1 MASDRIRGIT
11 VEIGG
16 DTTNLSKSLAG
27 VNKDLKSTQSQLNDV
42 NRLLKLDPKN
52 VELLRQKQK
61 LLNDAIG
68 QSEEKLKK
76 LREAEAALKDAG
88 VDENSEQFMALERE
102 IAATEATMRDY
113 QKQAEAGAEATE
125 DAGDAAEGATG
136 KSEGLSKALKVAGAA
151 FATMAA
157 AAAAAAVEVGKALV
171 DATINGGKFAD
182 ELITQSTVTGISTEK
197 LQELAY
203 AAELVDVSVDTI
215 TGAMRKQIQTMT
227 SVADGNEALT
237 AAYDQLGVSVTNADG
252 TLRDNESVFWDTINA
267 LGQIEDGTERDA
279 LAMQVFGKSAQELN
293 PLIAAGS
300 ERMEELAQKAHDVGY
315 VLDDETLGKFGELD
329 DQMNYL
335 KNGATAA
342 KNAIGTILLPSLTKL
357 GKDGSDLLGQ
367 FTNKLLS
374 ADGDIKQLP
383 GIIADLVP
391 QIVGA
396 ISDNLPD
403 LVSGVLDV
411 AFALIDSIVDNLPA
425 LLDKL
430 IPMIVELFQ
439 NIVAR
444 IPQLITSIVTVV
456 ISLIEALAAAMPD
469 LIPAIVDAI
478 LAIIKLLMD
487 PAILAQ
493 LIGAAIQLVIGIV
506 KGVVKAL
513 PTILAELSAAFV
525 GFFDKLFH
533 PDTSSWSAGFKQ
545 IINKLIEGINWVIA
559 KPIEGLNEILRKIRD
574 ITILGARPFEW
585 VKTIN
590 VPKIP
595 MLANGGILSN
605 GSAIVGEAGPELL
618 TNVGGK
624 SVVQPLTA
632 NVDTGALAA
641 AVNSRPVQVVI
652 QYTGSLAALGEIL
665 APQINISNQRMGGSM
680 A

>member
-1 MASDRIRGIT
+1 MADRIKGIT

-27 VNKDLKSTQSQLNDV
+27 VNKDLKNTQSQLNDV

-88 VDENSEQFMALERE
+88 IDENSEQFMALERE
-102 IAATEATMRDY
+102 IAATEATMRSY
-113 QKQAEAGAEATE
+113 QKQAEEGAEATDE
-125 DAGDAAEGATG
+125 AGDAAEAATG

-151 FATMAA
+151 FAGMAS
-157 AAAAAAVEVGKALV
+157 AAAAAAVKVGKALV
-171 DATINGGKFAD
+171 DASINGAQFAD
-182 ELITQSTVTGISTEK
+182 ALITEATVTGVSTEK

-203 AAELVDVSVDTI
+203 ASELVDVSVETI
-215 TGAMRKQIQTMT
+215 TGAMTKQIQNMQ
-227 SVADGNEALT
+227 SAANGNEALA

-252 TLRDNESVFWDTINA
+252 TLRDNEDVFWDVINA
-267 LGQIEDGTERDA
+267 LGEIDDGTERDA
-279 LAMQVFGKSAQELN
+279 LAMQVLGKSAQTLN

-315 VLDDETLGKFGELD
+315 VLDEETLGKFGDLD
-329 DQMNYL
+329 DQMQYL

-374 ADGDIKQLP
+374 ADGDISKLP
-383 GIIADLVP
+383 EIIAELVP
-391 QIVGA
+391 ELVNA
-396 ISDNLPD
+396 IDQNLPTIIEGAMKI
-403 LVSGVLDV
+403 V
-411 AFALIDSIVDNLPA
+411 FALIDSITQNIPA
-425 LLDKL
+425 LLDRL
-430 IPMIVELFQ
+430 VPV
-439 NIVAR
+439 
-444 IPQLITSIVTVV
+444 
-456 ISLIEALAAAMPD
+456 LIELIQNLVSRLPDILHAIVQMVVTLVEAIANAMPD
-469 LIPAIVDAI
+469 IIPAIVDC
-478 LAIIKLLMD
+478 LLEIVDLLLD
-487 PAILAQ
+487 PATLGMLLRAVVQLAVAIVTGLVKELPHILMS
-493 LIGAAIQLVIGIV
+493 LGETF
-506 KGVVKAL
+506 K
-513 PTILAELSAAFV
+513 E
-525 GFFDKLFH
+525 FFEGLFN
-533 PDTSSWSAGFKQ
+533 PDTSKWSTGFKD
-545 IINKLIEGINWVIA
+545 IVNKLIEGINWVIA
-559 KPIEGLNEILRKIRD
+559 KPFEGLNAILRKIKD
-574 ITILGARPFEW
+574 MTIFGAKPFDW
-585 VKTIN
+585 VNEVNI
-590 VPKIP
+590 PKIP
-595 MLANGGILSN
+595 LLAAGGILAN

-665 APQINISNQRMGGSM
+665 APQINISNARMGGSM

>member
-1 MASDRIRGIT
+1 MADRIKGIT

-27 VNKDLKSTQSQLNDV
+27 VNKDLKNTQSQLNDV

-61 LLNDAIG
+61 LLNDAIE

-113 QKQAEAGAEATE
+113 EKQAEAGAEATE

-136 KSEGLSKALKVAGAA
+136 HAEGLSKALKVAGAA

-157 AAAAAAVEVGKALV
+157 AATAAAVEVGKALV

-203 AAELVDVSVDTI
+203 AADLVDVSVDTI
-215 TGAMRKQIQTMT
+215 TGAIRKQIQNM
-227 SVADGNEALT
+227 SSAADGNEALA
-237 AAYDQLGVSVTNADG
+237 AAYDKLGVSVTDADG
-252 TLRDNESVFWDTINA
+252 TLRDNEDVFWDVINA

-279 LAMQVFGKSAQELN
+279 LAMQVLGKGAQELN

-300 ERMEELAQKAHDVGY
+300 ERMAELAQKAHDVGY

-357 GKDGSDLLGQ
+357 GGDGADLLGT
-367 FTNKLLS
+367 FTTKLLE
-374 ADGDIKQLP
+374 ADGDISKLP
-383 GIIADLVP
+383 GIIGELVP
-391 QIVGA
+391 QIVQG

-403 LVSGVLDV
+403 LVSGVMEI
-411 AFALIDSIVDNLPA
+411 AFALIDSIVDNLPG
-425 LLDKL
+425 LLDRL
-430 IPMIVELFQ
+430 IPLIVDLLNSVIQ
-439 NIVAR
+439 R
-444 IPQLITSIVTVV
+444 LPDLITSVVKVIV
-456 ISLIEALAAAMPD
+456 SLIEALASAMPQM
-469 LIPAIVDAI
+469 IPAIVDAI
-478 LAIIKLLMD
+478 LKIIELLMD
-487 PAILAQ
+487 PNILAQ

-513 PTILAELSAAFV
+513 PTILSELSSIFV

-533 PDTSSWSAGFKQ
+533 PDTSNWSAGFKA

-559 KPIEGLNEILRKIRD
+559 KPIEGLNEILRKIKE
-574 ITILGARPFEW
+574 ITILGAKPFDW

-595 MLANGGILSN
+595 MLATGGILTN

-618 TNVGGK
+618 TNVGGR

-641 AVNSRPVQVVI
+641 AMNERPVQVVI
-652 QYTGSLAALGEIL
+652 NYTGSLAALGEIL
-665 APQINISNQRMGGSM
+665 APQINISNQRMGGSL

>member
-1 MASDRIRGIT
+1 MADRIKGIT

-113 QKQAEAGAEATE
+113 EKQAEAGAEATE
-125 DAGDAAEGATG
+125 EAGDAAEGATG
-136 KSEGLSKALKVAGAA
+136 HAEGLSKALKVAGAA

-157 AAAAAAVEVGKALV
+157 AATAAAVEVGKALV

-203 AAELVDVSVDTI
+203 AADLVDVSVDTI
-215 TGAMRKQIQTMT
+215 TGAMRKQIQNM
-227 SVADGNEALT
+227 SSAADGNEALA
-237 AAYDQLGVSVTNADG
+237 AAYDKLGVSVTNADG
-252 TLRDNESVFWDTINA
+252 TLRDNEDVFWDVINA

-279 LAMQVFGKSAQELN
+279 LAMQVLGKGAQDLN

-300 ERMEELAQKAHDVGY
+300 ERMAELAQKAHDVGY

-357 GKDGSDLLGQ
+357 GGDGADLLGT
-367 FTNKLLS
+367 FTTKLLE
-374 ADGDIKQLP
+374 ADGDISKLP
-383 GIIADLVP
+383 GIIGELVP
-391 QIVGA
+391 QIVQG

-403 LVSGVLDV
+403 LVSGVMEI
-411 AFALIDSIVDNLPA
+411 AFALIDSIVDNLPG
-425 LLDKL
+425 LLDRL
-430 IPMIVELFQ
+430 IPLIVDLLNSVIQ
-439 NIVAR
+439 R
-444 IPQLITSIVTVV
+444 LPDLITSVVNVIV
-456 ISLIEALAAAMPD
+456 SLIEALASAMPQM
-469 LIPAIVDAI
+469 IPAIVDAI
-478 LAIIKLLMD
+478 LKIIELLMD
-487 PAILAQ
+487 PNILAQ

-513 PTILAELSAAFV
+513 PTILSELSSIFV

-533 PDTSSWSAGFKQ
+533 PDTSNWSAGFKA

-559 KPIEGLNEILRKIRD
+559 KPIEGLNEILRKIKE
-574 ITILGARPFEW
+574 ITILGAKPFDW

-595 MLANGGILSN
+595 MLATGGILTN

-618 TNVGGK
+618 TNVGGR

-641 AVNSRPVQVVI
+641 AMNERPVQVVI
-652 QYTGSLAALGEIL
+652 NYTGSLAALGEIL
-665 APQINISNQRMGGSM
+665 APQINISNQRMGGSL